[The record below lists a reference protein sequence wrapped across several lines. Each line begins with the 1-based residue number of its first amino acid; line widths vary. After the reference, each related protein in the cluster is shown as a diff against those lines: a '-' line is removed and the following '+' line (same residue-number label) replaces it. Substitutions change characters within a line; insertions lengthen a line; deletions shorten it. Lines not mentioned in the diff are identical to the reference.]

1 MSSRDYDQ
9 SDDSI
14 RWHQEV
20 GQWCELS
27 EQHKPTQQPT
37 QRLTQT
43 ARTAPTGSATNGVVK
58 MAIRK
63 AERRKAKLRLAIA
76 GPSGSGK
83 TYSALLIAF
92 GMRGKIGVIDTESGS
107 ADLYADLGEYDIIG
121 IDSPYTITKYIAAI
135 NEFEKAGYDTIIIDS
150 LSHAWAGEGGLLEKQ
165 GKIADK
171 GTNSFAAWRTITP
184 EHNALVESMLTSTC
198 HVIATMR
205 SKQEYVLST
214 NEKGKQEPRKLG
226 MAPVQREGM
235 EYEFTTF
242 FDVNVDHDCSST
254 KDRTGLFTGKVFRV
268 DQAVGKALL
277 KWLNTGSDTPAAPRK
292 VTQPPQ
298 QAQQDRDHDQRDDG
312 PPDYDDNPF
321 APRELQSEP
330 MPEGSQG
337 QTSPSGA
344 AGKTELAS
352 ESQLAFL
359 RGKAKMRGTTLPY
372 IFTSAQVAYSSDE
385 QISVEAFNLVRS
397 WLVKNA

>member
-1 MSSRDYDQ
+1 
-9 SDDSI
+9 
-14 RWHQEV
+14 
-20 GQWCELS
+20 
-27 EQHKPTQQPT
+27 
-37 QRLTQT
+37 
-43 ARTAPTGSATNGVVK
+43 

-92 GMRGKIGVIDTESGS
+92 GMGGKIGVIDTESGS

-135 NEFEKAGYDTIIIDS
+135 NEFEKAGYDTIILDS

-268 DQAVGKALL
+268 DHAVGKALL

-292 VTQPPQ
+292 IAQPPQ
-298 QAQQDRDHDQRDDG
+298 QAQQDNGDDHGHDQRDDG

-321 APRELQSEP
+321 APREIQSEP
-330 MPEGSQG
+330 MPEANQG
-337 QTSPSGA
+337 QATATGA

-352 ESQLAFL
+352 ESQLGFL
-359 RGKAKMRGTTLPY
+359 RAKAKMRGATLQD
-372 IFTSAQVAYSSDE
+372 IFLQASIAYVSDA
-385 QISVEAFNLVRS
+385 QISLEAFNLARS